1 MQWAEKF
8 GEKKDVCN
16 AIGAHHDE
24 IEMDNLISPIVPV
37 CDAISGS
44 RSGSRRQ
51 VMESYIQRLKDLE
64 KMKLNNKYIIGCH
77 VMFYE
82 IDMVEEYLNS
92 VHLALQDI
100 ENKENVKVEMMW
112 NLSQYF
118 EECESGEKLF
128 EIKQRINDLEKC

>member
-1 MQWAEKF
+1 
-8 GEKKDVCN
+8 
-16 AIGAHHDE
+16 
-24 IEMDNLISPIVPV
+24 
-37 CDAISGS
+37 
-44 RSGSRRQ
+44 
-51 VMESYIQRLKDLE
+51 
-64 KMKLNNKYIIGCH
+64 MKLNNKYIIGFH

-118 EECESGEKLF
+118 ECESGEKLF
-128 EIKQRINDLEKC
+128 EIKQKINDLEKIWIL

>member
-1 MQWAEKF
+1 
-8 GEKKDVCN
+8 
-16 AIGAHHDE
+16 
-24 IEMDNLISPIVPV
+24 
-37 CDAISGS
+37 
-44 RSGSRRQ
+44 
-51 VMESYIQRLKDLE
+51 
-64 KMKLNNKYIIGCH
+64 MKLNNKYIIGCH

-118 EECESGEKLF
+118 RSVKVVRNYLKSNKE
-128 EIKQRINDLEKC
+128 

>member
-1 MQWAEKF
+1 M
-8 GEKKDVCN
+8 
-16 AIGAHHDE
+16 
-24 IEMDNLISPIVPV
+24 
-37 CDAISGS
+37 
-44 RSGSRRQ
+44 
-51 VMESYIQRLKDLE
+51 YLK
-64 KMKLNNKYIIGCH
+64 NKYVIGCY

-128 EIKQRINDLEKC
+128 EIKQSFFSFTTLRCYFLLNVAKLFWFKEFAGKVFQFPFKSSYP